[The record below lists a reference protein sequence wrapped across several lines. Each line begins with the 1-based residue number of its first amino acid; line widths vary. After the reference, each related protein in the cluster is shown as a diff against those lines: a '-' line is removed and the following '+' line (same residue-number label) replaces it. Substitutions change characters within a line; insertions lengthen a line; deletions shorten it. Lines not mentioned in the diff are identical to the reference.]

1 MISRTLSITLI
12 GIVFSTMT
20 VQAMDARVKD
30 LTVSGVWA
38 RASAGPA
45 RAGAAY
51 LTVANHGKEIDR
63 LIAVATPAAKH
74 ASLHT
79 SLMEQGVM
87 KMRPLKAVEVHP
99 GEPAVLRPGGT
110 HIMLMGL
117 KAPLKEGAH
126 FPLTLTF
133 EKAGTVEVMVMVRGV
148 ASMGDIHKHD
158 MQKHQAPMEH
168 RHGS

>member
-1 MISRTLSITLI
+1 MTFRRLTLAFITLA
-12 GIVFSTMT
+12 VSTMAA
-20 VQAMDARVKD
+20 QATEFRVKD

-51 LTVANHGKEIDR
+51 LTVANHGKAMDR
-63 LIAVATPAAKH
+63 LVAVATPAAKH

-117 KAPLKEGAH
+117 KAPLKEGEH

-133 EKAGTVEVMVMVRGV
+133 EKAGTVEVTVMIRGV
-148 ASMGDIHKHD
+148 GSMGD
-158 MQKHQAPMEH
+158 MPRGAPMEH

>member
-1 MISRTLSITLI
+1 MTLRTLSIALI
-12 GIVFSTMT
+12 GIVFSAMT
-20 VQAMDARVKD
+20 AQATETRVQD
-30 LTVSGVWA
+30 LTVSNVWA

-51 LTVANHGKEIDR
+51 LTVANNGKAMDR
-63 LIAVATPAAKH
+63 LIAVATPAAKN

-79 SLMEQGVM
+79 SLIEQGVM

-99 GEPAVLRPGGT
+99 GEPAVLRPGGA

-117 KAPLKEGAH
+117 KAPLKEGTQ

-133 EKAGTVEVMVMVRGV
+133 EKAGTVEVMVTVQGV
-148 ASMGDIHKHD
+148 GSMGEMHKPG
-158 MQKHQAPMEH
+158 MQDHEAPMEH